1 MKKILKVIVSVLCLS
16 TLMTLG
22 LPLRAHAQEDI
33 QSVVLIVNGNLGD
46 LGFFD
51 SANEGM
57 TRVNE
62 ELGLD
67 IQVIETGS
75 DVTTWEPALVDAA
88 ESDAQI
94 IVAVSPSM
102 VEPIE
107 RTAPMYPDKTF
118 ILIDNAVDYE
128 REDFSNVYS
137 ARFKQNEGSF
147 LAGALAALMINDLPN
162 ANPDAALG
170 FIGGMDIPAINDF
183 LVGYIEG
190 ALYINPEIKVSSTYV
205 GDYYDP
211 ARGKELGLTL
221 INSGVDVIFPAAGPS
236 GLGVIEAAREQEKY
250 IIGVDNDQAALY
262 LANGDEATANIII
275 SSMEKKVGDVLFNSV
290 QSHVNGELELGT
302 AVQLG
307 IVDGAVGLAKNEIFL
322 NSLSEETISQL
333 EEIEELLVNG
343 EIEVSTA
350 IGMET
355 NTLNELKDQVS
366 P

>member
-1 MKKILKVIVSVLCLS
+1 MKKMIKVLVAVFSMLSLFTVFAPLTVS
-16 TLMTLG
+16 
-22 LPLRAHAQEDI
+22 AQVENPK
-33 QSVVLIVNGNLGD
+33 VTLIVNGNLGD

-51 SANEGM
+51 SANEGL
-57 TRVNE
+57 TRLSE
-62 ELGLD
+62 ELGLET
-67 IQVIETGS
+67 QVIETGA
-75 DVTTWEPALVDAA
+75 DVTSWEPALVDAA
-88 ESDAQI
+88 ESDADI

-137 ARFKQNEGSF
+137 ATFKQNEGSF
-147 LAGALAALMINDLPN
+147 LAGALAALMVNDLPN
-162 ANPDAALG
+162 TDPDSVLG

-190 ALYINPEIKVSSTYV
+190 ALYVNPDAKVSSTYV

-236 GLGVIEAAREQEKY
+236 GLGVIEASKEQGTY

-262 LANGDEATANIII
+262 LENGDEETANLII

-290 QSHVNGELELGT
+290 QNYINGELALGS
-302 AVQLG
+302 ADQLG
-307 IVDGAVGLAKNEIFL
+307 LAEGAVGLAKNDIFL
-322 NSLSEETISQL
+322 NSLSQETIDQL
-333 EEIEELLVNG
+333 EEIEAQLESG

-350 IGMET
+350 IGMDS
-355 NTLNELKDQVS
+355 NTLTELKDQVA